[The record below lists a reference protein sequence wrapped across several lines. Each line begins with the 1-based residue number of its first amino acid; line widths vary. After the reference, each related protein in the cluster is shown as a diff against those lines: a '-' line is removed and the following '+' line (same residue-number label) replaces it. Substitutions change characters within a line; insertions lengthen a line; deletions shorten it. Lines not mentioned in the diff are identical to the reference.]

1 MKREI
6 SYTDL
11 HRQFLELTER
21 DKSYMERVCISLF
34 PNDKDMQMELMQY
47 FADKFLDVLIKW
59 SDQKDEPMPQQY
71 FRMVFQNIC
80 KRYYSQHIRYKHRH
94 ISLPPQLDIANDIE
108 DDSLYQ
114 ELEEY
119 VAKLSPKE
127 RGIIEIYQQSNGTA
141 HFAQLLGVSNGNARV
156 ILHRIV
162 YKLKSIKSHKENGMN
177 ANGK

>member
-59 SDQKDEPMPQQY
+59 SDQKDEPMPQQ
-71 FRMVFQNIC
+71 
-80 KRYYSQHIRYKHRH
+80 
-94 ISLPPQLDIANDIE
+94 
-108 DDSLYQ
+108 
-114 ELEEY
+114 
-119 VAKLSPKE
+119 
-127 RGIIEIYQQSNGTA
+127 
-141 HFAQLLGVSNGNARV
+141 
-156 ILHRIV
+156 
-162 YKLKSIKSHKENGMN
+162 
-177 ANGK
+177 